1 MGYRLYEEA
10 KDKFCEA
17 LAEIVEGKQRFN
29 ADDLRLAKEAI
40 SGLYKATILMEME
53 NGDYSYADGMSY
65 AKRDSRGRY
74 SRENRGGNYS
84 RENRGGN
91 YSNHGGGYPRDYSYR
106 YSRDEAKKDMAAEI
120 KELMQYAEN
129 ETERSVLRQAAE
141 MLKNNAEK

>member
-1 MGYRLYEEA
+1 MSYRLYEEA
-10 KDKFCEA
+10 KEKFCDA

-40 SGLYKATILMEME
+40 SGLYKVTILMEME
-53 NGDYSYADGMSY
+53 NGSYSYADGMST

-74 SRENRGGNYS
+74 SRDSGNSYGRHMGTRGGD
-84 RENRGGN
+84 
-91 YSNHGGGYPRDYSYR
+91 YPRDYSYR
-106 YSRDEAKKDMAAEI
+106 YSRDEAKKDMAEEI

>member
-1 MGYRLYEEA
+1 MSYRLYEEA
-10 KDKFCEA
+10 KEKFCEA
-17 LAEIVEGKQRFN
+17 LAEIVDGKQRFS

-40 SGLYKATILMEME
+40 SGLYKAAILMEME
-53 NGDYSYADGMSY
+53 NGNYSYADGMST

-74 SRENRGGNYS
+74 SRDSGNICGRHMGTRGGDYS
-84 RENRGGN
+84 
-91 YSNHGGGYPRDYSYR
+91 RDYSYR
-106 YSRDEAKKDMAAEI
+106 YSRDEAKKDMAEEI

>member
-53 NGDYSYADGMSY
+53 NGNYSYADGMST

-74 SRENRGGNYS
+74 SRDSGNSYGRHMGNRGG
-84 RENRGGN
+84 
-91 YSNHGGGYPRDYSYR
+91 GYDYSYR

-120 KELMQYAEN
+120 NELMQYAEN

>member
-1 MGYRLYEEA
+1 MSYRLYEEA
-10 KDKFCEA
+10 KEKFCEA

-65 AKRDSRGRY
+65 ARRDSRGRY
-74 SRENRGGNYS
+74 SRESGGNYS
-84 RENRGGN
+84 KRG
-91 YSNHGGGYPRDYSYR
+91 GGGYSRDYSYR
-106 YSRDEAKKDMAAEI
+106 YSRDEAKKDMAEEI

>member
-1 MGYRLYEEA
+1 MSYRLYEEA
-10 KDKFCEA
+10 KEKFCEA

-40 SGLYKATILMEME
+40 SGLYKATILMEMG
-53 NGDYSYADGMSY
+53 NGNYSYADGMST

-74 SRENRGGNYS
+74 SRDSGNSYGRYMGTRGGDYS
-84 RENRGGN
+84 
-91 YSNHGGGYPRDYSYR
+91 RDYSYR

-120 KELMQYAEN
+120 NELMQYAEN

>member
-1 MGYRLYEEA
+1 MSYRLYEEA
-10 KDKFCEA
+10 KEKFCEA
-17 LAEIVEGKQRFN
+17 LAEIVEGKQRFS

-53 NGDYSYADGMSY
+53 NGNYSYSDGMST

-74 SRENRGGNYS
+74 SRDSGDNYGHHMGTRGGDYS
-84 RENRGGN
+84 
-91 YSNHGGGYPRDYSYR
+91 RDYSYR
-106 YSRDEAKKDMAAEI
+106 YSRDEAKKDMAEEI

>member
-1 MGYRLYEEA
+1 MSYRLYEEA
-10 KDKFCEA
+10 KEKFCDA

-65 AKRDSRGRY
+65 ARRDSRGRY
-74 SRENRGGNYS
+74 SRDSGDNYGRHMGTRGGDYS
-84 RENRGGN
+84 
-91 YSNHGGGYPRDYSYR
+91 RDYSYR
-106 YSRDEAKKDMAAEI
+106 YSRDEAKKDMAEEI

>member
-1 MGYRLYEEA
+1 MSYRLYEEA
-10 KDKFCEA
+10 KEKFCEA

-53 NGDYSYADGMSY
+53 NGNYSYADGMST

-74 SRENRGGNYS
+74 SRDSGDNYGHYMGTRGGNYS
-84 RENRGGN
+84 R
-91 YSNHGGGYPRDYSYR
+91 DYTYR

-120 KELMQYAEN
+120 NELMQYAEN

>member
-1 MGYRLYEEA
+1 MSYRLYEEA
-10 KDKFCEA
+10 KEKFCDA

-53 NGDYSYADGMSY
+53 NGNYSYADGMST

-74 SRENRGGNYS
+74 SRDSGNSYGRHMGTRGGDYS
-84 RENRGGN
+84 
-91 YSNHGGGYPRDYSYR
+91 RDYSYR

-120 KELMQYAEN
+120 NELMQYAEN

>member
-1 MGYRLYEEA
+1 MSYRLYEEA
-10 KDKFCEA
+10 KEKFCEA
-17 LAEIVEGKQRFN
+17 LAEIVEGKQRFS

-53 NGDYSYADGMSY
+53 NGNYSYADGMST

-74 SRENRGGNYS
+74 SRDSGNGYGRYMGTRGGNYS
-84 RENRGGN
+84 
-91 YSNHGGGYPRDYSYR
+91 RDYSYR
-106 YSRDEAKKDMAAEI
+106 YSRDEAKKDMAEEI

>member
-1 MGYRLYEEA
+1 MR
-10 KDKFCEA
+10 KQ
-17 LAEIVEGKQRFN
+17 QRFN

-84 RENRGGN
+84 
-91 YSNHGGGYPRDYSYR
+91 NHGGGYPRDYSYR
-106 YSRDEAKKDMAAEI
+106 YSRDEAKKDMAEEI

>member
-1 MGYRLYEEA
+1 MSYRLYEEA
-10 KDKFCEA
+10 KEKFCEA
-17 LAEIVEGKQRFN
+17 LAEIVEGKQRFS

-40 SGLYKATILMEME
+40 SGLYKATILMAME

-74 SRENRGGNYS
+74 SRES
-84 RENRGGN
+84 GGN
-91 YSNHGGGYPRDYSYR
+91 YSNRGGNRGGGYSRNYSYR

-120 KELMQYAEN
+120 NELLQYAEN

>member
-1 MGYRLYEEA
+1 MSYRLYEEA
-10 KDKFCEA
+10 KEKFCEA

-53 NGDYSYADGMSY
+53 NGGYSYADGMST

-74 SRENRGGNYS
+74 SRDSGNSYGRHMGTRGGD
-84 RENRGGN
+84 
-91 YSNHGGGYPRDYSYR
+91 YPRDYSYR
-106 YSRDEAKKDMAAEI
+106 YSRDEAKKDMAEEI

>member
-1 MGYRLYEEA
+1 MSYRLYEEA
-10 KDKFCEA
+10 KEKFCEA

-53 NGDYSYADGMSY
+53 NG
-65 AKRDSRGRY
+65 
-74 SRENRGGNYS
+74 NYS
-84 RENRGGN
+84 
-91 YSNHGGGYPRDYSYR
+91 RDYSYR
-106 YSRDEAKKDMAAEI
+106 YSRDEAKKDMAEEI

>member
-1 MGYRLYEEA
+1 MSYRLYEEA
-10 KDKFCEA
+10 KEKFCEA

-53 NGDYSYADGMSY
+53 NGDYSYADGMST

-74 SRENRGGNYS
+74 SRDSGNSYGRHMGNRGG
-84 RENRGGN
+84 
-91 YSNHGGGYPRDYSYR
+91 GYDYSYR
-106 YSRDEAKKDMAAEI
+106 YSRDEAKKDMAEEI

>member
-10 KDKFCEA
+10 KEKFCEA

-65 AKRDSRGRY
+65 ARRDSRGRY
-74 SRENRGGNYS
+74 SRDSGNSYGRHMGTRGGDYS
-84 RENRGGN
+84 
-91 YSNHGGGYPRDYSYR
+91 RDYSYR

-120 KELMQYAEN
+120 SELMQYAEN

>member
-1 MGYRLYEEA
+1 MSYRLYEEA
-10 KDKFCEA
+10 KEKFCEA
-17 LAEIVEGKQRFN
+17 LAEIVEGKQRFG
-29 ADDLRLAKEAI
+29 ADELRLAKEAI

-65 AKRDSRGRY
+65 ARRDSRGRY
-74 SRENRGGNYS
+74 SRES
-84 RENRGGN
+84 GGN
-91 YSNHGGGYPRDYSYR
+91 YSNRGGG

-120 KELMQYAEN
+120 NELLQYAEN

>member
-1 MGYRLYEEA
+1 MSYRLYEEA
-10 KDKFCEA
+10 KEKFCEA

-53 NGDYSYADGMSY
+53 NGNYSYADGMST

-74 SRENRGGNYS
+74 SRDSGNSYGHHMVTRGGGRN
-84 RENRGGN
+84 
-91 YSNHGGGYPRDYSYR
+91 YSYR
-106 YSRDEAKKDMAAEI
+106 YSRDEAKKDMAEEI

>member
-1 MGYRLYEEA
+1 MSYRLYEEA
-10 KDKFCEA
+10 KEKFCEA

-53 NGDYSYADGMSY
+53 NGDYSYADGMST

-74 SRENRGGNYS
+74 SRDSGNSYGRHMGNRGG
-84 RENRGGN
+84 
-91 YSNHGGGYPRDYSYR
+91 GYDYSYR
-106 YSRDEAKKDMAAEI
+106 YSRDEAKKNMADEI

>member
-1 MGYRLYEEA
+1 MSYRLYEET
-10 KDKFCEA
+10 KEKFCDA

-53 NGDYSYADGMSY
+53 NGNYSYADGMST

-74 SRENRGGNYS
+74 SRDSGNSYGRHMGARGGNYS
-84 RENRGGN
+84 
-91 YSNHGGGYPRDYSYR
+91 RDYSYR

-120 KELMQYAEN
+120 NELMQYAEN

>member
-1 MGYRLYEEA
+1 MSYRLYEEA

-17 LAEIVEGKQRFN
+17 LAEIVEGRQRFN

-65 AKRDSRGRY
+65 AKRDNRGRY
-74 SRENRGGNYS
+74 SRESGSNYSNRNGGGNRGG
-84 RENRGGN
+84 
-91 YSNHGGGYPRDYSYR
+91 GGYSRDYSYR
-106 YSRDEAKKDMAAEI
+106 YSRDEAKKDMADEI

>member
-1 MGYRLYEEA
+1 MSYRLYEEA
-10 KDKFCEA
+10 KEKFCEA

-84 RENRGGN
+84 NRGGN
-91 YSNHGGGYPRDYSYR
+91 RGGGGYSRDYSYR

>member
-1 MGYRLYEEA
+1 MSYRLYEET
-10 KDKFCEA
+10 KEKFCDA

-53 NGDYSYADGMSY
+53 NGNYSYAGGMST

-74 SRENRGGNYS
+74 SRDSGNSYGRHMGTRGGDYS
-84 RENRGGN
+84 
-91 YSNHGGGYPRDYSYR
+91 RDYSYR
-106 YSRDEAKKDMAAEI
+106 YSRDEAKKDMAEEI

>member
-1 MGYRLYEEA
+1 MSYRLYEEA
-10 KDKFCEA
+10 KEKFCEA

-53 NGDYSYADGMSY
+53 NGNYSYADGMST

-74 SRENRGGNYS
+74 SRDSGNSYGRHMGTRGGDYS
-84 RENRGGN
+84 
-91 YSNHGGGYPRDYSYR
+91 RDYSYR
-106 YSRDEAKKDMAAEI
+106 YSRDEAKKDMAEEI

-141 MLKNNAEK
+141 MLKNNAKK

>member
-1 MGYRLYEEA
+1 MSYRLYEEA
-10 KDKFCEA
+10 KEKFCDA

-29 ADDLRLAKEAI
+29 VDDLRLAKEAI

-53 NGDYSYADGMSY
+53 NGNYSYADGMSY
-65 AKRDSRGRY
+65 ARRDSRGRY
-74 SRENRGGNYS
+74 SRES
-84 RENRGGN
+84 GGN
-91 YSNHGGGYPRDYSYR
+91 YSNRGGSGGYSRDYSYR
-106 YSRDEAKKDMAAEI
+106 YSRDEAKKDMAEEI

>member
-1 MGYRLYEEA
+1 MSYRLYEEA
-10 KDKFCEA
+10 KEKFCEA

-53 NGDYSYADGMSY
+53 NGDYSYADGMST

-74 SRENRGGNYS
+74 SRDSGNSYGRHMGNRGG
-84 RENRGGN
+84 
-91 YSNHGGGYPRDYSYR
+91 GYDYSYR

-120 KELMQYAEN
+120 NELMQYAEN

>member
-10 KDKFCEA
+10 KDKFCDA

-53 NGDYSYADGMSY
+53 NDNYSYADGMST

-74 SRENRGGNYS
+74 SRDSGNSYGRHMGTRGGDYS
-84 RENRGGN
+84 
-91 YSNHGGGYPRDYSYR
+91 RDYSYR

-120 KELMQYAEN
+120 NELMQYADN

>member
-1 MGYRLYEEA
+1 MSYRLYEEA
-10 KDKFCEA
+10 KEKFCEA

-53 NGDYSYADGMSY
+53 NGDYSYADGMST

-74 SRENRGGNYS
+74 SRDSGNSYGRHMGTRGSGRN
-84 RENRGGN
+84 
-91 YSNHGGGYPRDYSYR
+91 YSYR
-106 YSRDEAKKDMAAEI
+106 YSRDEAKKDMAEEI

>member
-40 SGLYKATILMEME
+40 SGLYKATILMGME

-65 AKRDSRGRY
+65 AKRGNRSRY
-74 SRENRGGNYS
+74 SRES
-84 RENRGGN
+84 GGN
-91 YSNHGGGYPRDYSYR
+91 YSNRSNGNRGGYSRNYSYR
-106 YSRDEAKKDMAAEI
+106 YSRDEAKKDMAEEI

>member
-1 MGYRLYEEA
+1 MSYKLYEEA
-10 KDKFCEA
+10 KEKFCEA

-53 NGDYSYADGMSY
+53 NGNYSYADGMNT

-74 SRENRGGNYS
+74 SRDSGNSYGRYMGTRGGNYS
-84 RENRGGN
+84 
-91 YSNHGGGYPRDYSYR
+91 RDYSYR

-120 KELMQYAEN
+120 NELMQYAEN

>member
-1 MGYRLYEEA
+1 MSYRLYEEA
-10 KDKFCEA
+10 KEKFCDA

-74 SRENRGGNYS
+74 SRES
-84 RENRGGN
+84 GGN
-91 YSNHGGGYPRDYSYR
+91 YSNRGGNRGGGYPRDYSYR
-106 YSRDEAKKDMAAEI
+106 YSRDEAKKDMAEEI

-141 MLKNNAEK
+141 MLKNNTEK